1 MYKDKNGKG
10 YSQTYLK
17 TINCQLTAIF
27 NYAMRYYNL
36 QDNPCRKAGAIGKS
50 KGEPKDFW
58 MQEEFNAFL
67 ETVSDKPETRMA
79 FLLLYWT
86 GMRIGE
92 LLALTYNDINL
103 EEKTISITKSY
114 QRLKGKDVI
123 TQPKTPKSI
132 RDDYDARFPGRGI
145 SGVLQSFVW
154 NYEKGKTFSVYQIAY
169 GTLYGYRN

>member
-1 MYKDKNGKG
+1 MKLRWQNELLTYKDKKGKG
-10 YSQTYLK
+10 YSPTYLK
-17 TINCQLTAIF
+17 TVNCQLTAIF

-50 KGEPKDFW
+50 KGAPKDFW

-103 EEKTISITKSY
+103 EEKTISINKSY
-114 QRLKGKDVI
+114 QRL
-123 TQPKTPKSI
+123 
-132 RDDYDARFPGRGI
+132 
-145 SGVLQSFVW
+145 
-154 NYEKGKTFSVYQIAY
+154 KGKTFSVYQIAY
-169 GTLYGYRN
+169 GTLYGCWN

>member
-1 MYKDKNGKG
+1 MKH
-10 YSQTYLK
+10 
-17 TINCQLTAIF
+17 
-27 NYAMRYYNL
+27 AMRYYNL

-58 MQEEFNAFL
+58 MQEEFNNFL

-103 EEKTISITKSY
+103 EEKTISINKSY
-114 QRLKGKDVI
+114 QRLKGKDMI

-132 RDDYDARFPGRGI
+132 RVITMPDFLAEEFREYCGH
-145 SGVLQSFVW
+145 
-154 NYEKGKTFSVYQIAY
+154 
-169 GTLYGYRN
+169 LYGIMKKERLFRFTKSHMEHCMAILVVYNMLLTGFKEM

>member
-1 MYKDKNGKG
+1 MKLRWQNELLTYKDKKGKG
-10 YSQTYLK
+10 YSPTYLK
-17 TINCQLTAIF
+17 TVNCQLTAIF

-103 EEKTISITKSY
+103 EEKTISINKSY
-114 QRLKGKDVI
+114 QRL
-123 TQPKTPKSI
+123 
-132 RDDYDARFPGRGI
+132 
-145 SGVLQSFVW
+145 
-154 NYEKGKTFSVYQIAY
+154 KGKTFSVYQIAY
-169 GTLYGYRN
+169 GTLYGYRNCAAWCKADTTS